1 MKHKVLSRRHFPR
14 MSVPLKFKFIA
25 VLRVLGIYT
34 IDQLKRINWDEVGK
48 YKAQKG
54 RACVE
59 KYGEVLF

>member
-1 MKHKVLSRRHFPR
+1 

-54 RACVE
+54 RAYVE
-59 KYGEVLF
+59 KYGEVLFQVS

>member
-1 MKHKVLSRRHFPR
+1 

-34 IDQLKRINWDEVGK
+34 IDQLKRTNWDEVGK

-54 RACVE
+54 RAYVE
-59 KYGEVLF
+59 KYGEVPFQVS